1 MEKVG
6 FPSIRLSGKTSPQR
20 EDFETTVLLSAI
32 DHKDCSWMLRLAF
45 TNVFLGF
52 VENPASQEI
61 LEEKVG
67 SCAWAG
73 KVCLQ
78 HSVAPEIRVVLRE

>member
-1 MEKVG
+1 MWGEWVS
-6 FPSIRLSGKTSPQR
+6 PRLGCQARPRHRRKI
-20 EDFETTVLLSAI
+20 FETTVLLSAI
-32 DHKDCSWMLRLAF
+32 DHKDCSWTLRLAF

-67 SCAWAG
+67 SRAWAG
-73 KVCLQ
+73 KV
-78 HSVAPEIRVVLRE
+78 